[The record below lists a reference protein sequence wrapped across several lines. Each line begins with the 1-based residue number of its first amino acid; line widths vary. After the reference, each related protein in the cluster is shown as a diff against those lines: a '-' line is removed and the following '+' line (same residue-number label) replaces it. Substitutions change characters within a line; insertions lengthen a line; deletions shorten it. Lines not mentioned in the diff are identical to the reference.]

1 MSNNTTHDERLKN
14 RSDEMNAQLTRRA
27 MLGKT
32 ATAAVAA
39 VGVQNWVFS
48 IGSDGNIVK
57 AQSRGKNWKPDF
69 FSRKEITQIELLCET
84 IIPKTDTAGAS
95 EARVHEYIDL
105 LYSVDTKAN
114 QGQFRDGL
122 KWLDRRCK
130 KLYKTNIVKSTPD
143 TLHTLLEP
151 VSDLHDSHA
160 QDLRLGVEL
169 FRNLKSKTI
178 TGYYTSKEGRV
189 QELGL
194 PEHMMMTSFNGCTH
208 TDGEH

>member
-1 MSNNTTHDERLKN
+1 MSNNTANDERVQN
-14 RSDEMNAQLTRRA
+14 GSDAMNAKLTRRA

-39 VGVQNWVFS
+39 AGVQDWVFS
-48 IGSDGNIVK
+48 MGSDGNIIK
-57 AQSRGKNWKPDF
+57 AQSRGKAWKSDF
-69 FSRKEITQIELLCET
+69 FSRKEIEQVEMLCET
-84 IIPKTDTAGAS
+84 IIPKTDTAGAR

-105 LYSVDTKAN
+105 LYSVDTRAN
-114 QGQFRDGL
+114 QSAFRDGL
-122 KWLDRRCK
+122 KWLDKRCK

-160 QDLRLGVEL
+160 QDLKPGVEL

-194 PEHMMMTSFNGCTH
+194 PEHTMMTTFNGCTH
-208 TDGEH
+208 SDEEH